1 MTIDQVNFQK
11 DKALLVDIGGTNIR
25 TCKAVIGSNELIEP
39 YKETLSSLSALD
51 KRIQRFLDVDPCI
64 KHLVFSIA
72 GPKLHTS
79 ISMTNRDFTIEE
91 AKTLKKFN
99 IESCHIL
106 NDWESIGHSFSLY
119 SDQEKEYINT
129 GEAFNNTALVIGPGT
144 GLGAALVV
152 NDDIILPTEIGNCSL
167 SLQSLMIDQGL
178 NDSTAFK
185 VVEDLISGGGLARIY
200 HHFSGKKMSPEKIL
214 QLHDQDEAAKRSI
227 DCFLSSLS
235 QILSELALT
244 YMPGKGIYLAGS
256 LMRSLYDHLE
266 QDKFLD
272 NFLINRKEMH
282 AEILKSMPIAL
293 IKKEMTCLHG
303 NLNFINKLSQTS
315 MS

>member
-11 DKALLVDIGGTNIR
+11 DKVLLLDIGGTNIR
-25 TCKAVIGSNELIEP
+25 TCKAFLGSNELIEP
-39 YKETLSSLSALD
+39 FKETLTSLNALD
-51 KRIQRFLDVDPCI
+51 TRIQKFLDVDPSI

-72 GPKLHTS
+72 GPKLNTS
-79 ISMTNRDFTIEE
+79 ISMTNRDFKIEE
-91 AKTLKKFN
+91 AETLLKFN

-106 NDWESIGHSFSLY
+106 NDWESIGHSFVLY
-119 SDQEKEYINT
+119 SDQDKEYINT
-129 GEAFNNTALVIGPGT
+129 GKAFNSTALVIGPGT

-152 NDDIILPTEIGNCSL
+152 NDDIVLPTEIGNSSF
-167 SLQSLMIDQGL
+167 SLQSLMINQGL
-178 NDSTAFK
+178 NDSKAFN

-200 HHFSGKKMSPEKIL
+200 HHFSGKTESPEKIL
-214 QLHDQDEAAKRSI
+214 ELHNQDESAKKSI
-227 DCFLSSLS
+227 DCFLTCLS

-244 YMPGKGIYLAGS
+244 YIPGKGIYFAGS
-256 LMRSLYDHLE
+256 LMRSLHDHIE

-303 NLNFINKLSQTS
+303 NLNFINKLCQSS